1 MDNQVEIKRAV
12 DACVSIT
19 GYLRVVL
26 VAIGLVAA
34 SPVALDIAD
43 LLLLR
48 EGPSLS
54 AASAAEKG
62 PTTNRPQDLIIGKWW
77 SMAGSQKRHRPDRK
91 KRGRMAARASAR
103 DGRRDAGV
111 SPRVYFDEGWLSQCE
126 SRRVAQN
133 PHVPAPPQTVVE
145 VLVSCGGWVNSP
157 KQVVRGTISR

>member
-48 EGPSLS
+48 ERPSLS

-62 PTTNRPQDLIIGKWW
+62 PTTNRPQALIIGKWW
-77 SMAGSQKRHRPDRK
+77 SMAGSQKLCWSLRKVARTRPPWAVR
-91 KRGRMAARASAR
+91 RPGARTSGLTTA
-103 DGRRDAGV
+103 
-111 SPRVYFDEGWLSQCE
+111 PLS
-126 SRRVAQN
+126 
-133 PHVPAPPQTVVE
+133 
-145 VLVSCGGWVNSP
+145 
-157 KQVVRGTISR
+157 

>member
-62 PTTNRPQDLIIGKWW
+62 PTTNRPKDLIIGKWW
-77 SMAGSQKRHRPDRK
+77 SMAGSQKVMLEFAKGGAYTTTVGGQTTKGTYKWLDDSTLELNK
-91 KRGRMAARASAR
+91 TQKLKVT
-103 DGRRDAGV
+103 V
-111 SPRVYFDEGWLSQCE
+111 SEDEL
-126 SRRVAQN
+126 
-133 PHVPAPPQTVVE
+133 TM
-145 VLVSCGGWVNSP
+145 
-157 KQVVRGTISR
+157 TIGNETSKFERER